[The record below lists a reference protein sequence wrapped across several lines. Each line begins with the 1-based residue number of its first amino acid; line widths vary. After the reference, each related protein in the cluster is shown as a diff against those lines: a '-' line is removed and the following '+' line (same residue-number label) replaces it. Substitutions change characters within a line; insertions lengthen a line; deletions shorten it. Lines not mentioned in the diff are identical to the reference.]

1 MLSENL
7 QTLRKEKG
15 LSQEALAARLH
26 VVRQTVSKWEKG
38 LSVPDAEMLLKLADI
53 LETDVATLLGAPI
66 ETKEDPS
73 ALAMQLGRIAAE
85 MAVKN
90 RRTKLI
96 WKIVIFIIA
105 AYLLLNILS
114 LAAFSQ
120 FSYHQNTYEEMMQ
133 SIS

>member
-73 ALAMQLGRIAAE
+73 ALAMQLGRIAEE

-90 RRTKLI
+90 RRTRRIWHTIGLI
-96 WKIVIFIIA
+96 FLVL
-105 AYLLLNILS
+105 LLLNLFQFIGAFLLS
-114 LAAFSQ
+114 ATTSV
-120 FSYHQNTYEEMMQ
+120 EMQTTTM
-133 SIS
+133 IP